1 MFRGCGAPNTCYT
14 CGQADHFDKEC
25 PHNNFYDQES
35 NNQIVPKNDKDLNPN
50 AAAFQPPSIPNPG
63 IPPNLWKF
71 KINFLQGDNSL
82 LGIPPPNLPQCNDSY
97 RLDFPPPV
105 RTLCKDKMLVG
116 EGEIL

>member
-25 PHNNFYDQES
+25 PHNNFYGQES

-50 AAAFQPPSIPNPG
+50 AAAFQPPS
-63 IPPNLWKF
+63 
-71 KINFLQGDNSL
+71 
-82 LGIPPPNLPQCNDSY
+82 CNYSY

-105 RTLCKDKMLVG
+105 STM
-116 EGEIL
+116 

>member
-1 MFRGCGAPNTCYT
+1 MFRAPNTCYT

-50 AAAFQPPSIPNPG
+50 AAAFQPPSSIPNPG
-63 IPPNLWKF
+63 IPPNSWKF

-82 LGIPPPNLPQCNDSY
+82 LGIPPPNLP
-97 RLDFPPPV
+97 RLDFPP
-105 RTLCKDKMLVG
+105 LVSTM
-116 EGEIL
+116 